1 MLNSKGL
8 GDSRFRWLFSP
19 RLGLAV
25 AIVAALVIV
34 MARSW
39 PLGPDY
45 YYTYFSA
52 TQAWLRGATRLYD
65 HGFHNFYNAPW
76 TLVLLVPLVW
86 LPLPWGGAVLNV
98 LSLVA
103 LAFAAH
109 PFRKEGQISVLFVV
123 LAVANLHTFDLL
135 IRGQVDALG
144 LAGVAIGWIAFRR
157 EQPWLMSTG
166 FWLMSLKPN
175 NLLLAGVLFLIAM
188 RRWPLLDW
196 IRALSLP
203 VVSLGFSFALFGLD
217 WPVRYVKNFS
227 IPCEPCYA
235 SEWIVTLWRAA
246 GALHIPAMLVVFLC
260 ALALLAFAYAVWKVG
275 LTWTTLS
282 LALATNLAVT
292 PYGLGYHYVLLIP
305 AFLFVA
311 SRSRPLAVVAYALT
325 WTPLLR
331 LRWGFAVTWVD
342 FGYLLVLLMGVW
354 WVSWREIVES

>member
-203 VVSLGFSFALFGLD
+203 VVSLGISFALFGLD

>member
-8 GDSRFRWLFSP
+8 GVSRFRRLFNP

-25 AIVAALVIV
+25 VIVAALVIV
-34 MARSW
+34 MARYW

-65 HGFHNFYNAPW
+65 HGFPAFYGAPW
-76 TLVLLVPLVW
+76 LLVLLLPLVW
-86 LPLPWGGAVLNV
+86 LPLPWAGAVLNV
-98 LSLVA
+98 LSLIA

-109 PFRKEGQISVLFVV
+109 PFRKEGDVPVLFVA
-123 LAVANLHTFDLL
+123 LSLANLHTFDLL
-135 IRGQVDALG
+135 IRGQADALG
-144 LAGVAIGWIAFRR
+144 VAGVALGWIAFRR
-157 EQPWLMSTG
+157 QKPWLMSMG

-175 NLLLAGVLFLIAM
+175 NLLLAGVLFLISM
-188 RRWPLLDW
+188 RRWPRLDW
-196 IRALSLP
+196 VRALSLP

-227 IPCEPCYA
+227 VPCGSCY
-235 SEWIVTLWRAA
+235 SPDWIVTLWGVA
-246 GALHIPAMLVVFLC
+246 GALRIPTMLIVILC
-260 ALALLAFAYAVWKVG
+260 VLALLAFAYAVWRVG
-275 LTWTTLS
+275 LTWATLS

-311 SRSRPLAVVAYALT
+311 SRSRSLAVVAYALT

-331 LRWGFAVTWVD
+331 LGWGFAVTWVD
-342 FGYLLVLLMGVW
+342 FGYVLALLIGVW
-354 WVSWREIVES
+354 RVSWRSIVKG